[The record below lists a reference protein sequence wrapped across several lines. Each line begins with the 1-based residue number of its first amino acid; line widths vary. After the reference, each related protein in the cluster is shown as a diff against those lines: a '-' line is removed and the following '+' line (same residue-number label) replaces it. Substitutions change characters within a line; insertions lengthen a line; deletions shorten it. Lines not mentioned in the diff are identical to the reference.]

1 MSQNSAE
8 NLRKS
13 GLAGDARP
21 GCGFRESLVC
31 RLSGLRAA
39 RFRFGAIGWR
49 QAWKGGV
56 GGGVRKG
63 DPNAQGVP
71 RNSAKSR
78 KNQAPPGPLPG
89 PTPRV
94 LHEVSSQ
101 SAGNSWSLTIPAIVR
116 HVASRHQPS
125 TLNYQPSCRPGPFCR
140 QLHDWRSRR
149 TPGPKMD
156 RVRAC
161 SRLPQRGPLPF

>member
-1 MSQNSAE
+1 MERRGWRRGEEGGTRTPKAFPGIP
-8 NLRKS
+8 RR
-13 GLAGDARP
+13 ARITHKFTEQ
-21 GCGFRESLVC
+21 G
-31 RLSGLRAA
+31 
-39 RFRFGAIGWR
+39 GAIP
-49 QAWKGGV
+49 
-56 GGGVRKG
+56 
-63 DPNAQGVP
+63 PNLLTLGNNDANGIRTLDFRLWTSP
-71 RNSAKSR
+71 A
-78 KNQAPPGPLPG
+78 APPGPLPG

-125 TLNYQPSCRPGPFCR
+125 TLNYQPPCRPGPVCR

-156 RVRAC
+156 RDRTC
-161 SRLPQRGPLPF
+161 PRLPRRRSLPL